1 MLTTM
6 EQMRMASERSLSAA
20 SDVAKAAA
28 EAIREALD
36 ILKAD
41 KPKATTISI
50 AADGRVASESTTYPY
65 QYDIEIEDITANDRA
80 VITIDPESVDT
91 AVACGLC
98 PSNESMAGL
107 VRLYSVSVPESSIAA
122 EYWIETGKE

>member
-50 AADGRVASESTTYPY
+50 AADG
-65 QYDIEIEDITANDRA
+65 
-80 VITIDPESVDT
+80 
-91 AVACGLC
+91 
-98 PSNESMAGL
+98 
-107 VRLYSVSVPESSIAA
+107 
-122 EYWIETGKE
+122 

>member
-50 AADGRVASESTTYPY
+50 AADGWVASESTVYPY